1 MSERRC
7 DLMKDYRIRIEK
19 THSMIVTVE
28 AENTVQA
35 REIVLRN
42 WINGEYILED
52 DPLQGVVITVP
63 IRLERG
69 R

>member
-1 MSERRC
+1 
-7 DLMKDYRIRIEK
+7 MKDYRIRIEK